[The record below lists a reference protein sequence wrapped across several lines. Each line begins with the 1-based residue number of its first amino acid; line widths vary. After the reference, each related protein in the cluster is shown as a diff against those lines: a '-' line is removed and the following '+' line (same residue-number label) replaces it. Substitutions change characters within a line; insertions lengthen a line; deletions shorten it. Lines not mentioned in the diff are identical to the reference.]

1 MYSSY
6 SVAAAVCSCVFPI
19 LGIVAVVFRL
29 RARRVQQLKLA
40 LDDWLIL
47 VALAL
52 AFSYCCLVL
61 YGSFNTSIGQD
72 LRFVLALE
80 NRASVNRMG
89 STITPDEY
97 TNYQKHL
104 YFGVIIAHLSYGFVK
119 LAVLQF
125 YKRIFAVPSFL
136 LYANIIIAIVILFM
150 IAATF
155 TQIFSAWPIYNWW
168 TLGETYTI
176 NYGAFLTSFAAIDL
190 ALDIVILCLP
200 IPVIHSLQMNR
211 RRKFLLLGV
220 FWMGFFCVVATSV
233 RLYFGYKLS
242 EAGSG
247 RPVSDEEFSYVSVN
261 NVIWAELES
270 CCSVIA
276 GCLPTYG
283 PLIRS
288 FSFTEF
294 VTSMFNSLLSSLK
307 RKSTNQSSKGGQK
320 DTWHPLSENH
330 GNSTTV
336 ENSSEVGLTQD
347 DGIHLQRSFVINIQ
361 GKTTQVWK

>member
-6 SVAAAVCSCVFPI
+6 SVAAAVCSCVFPA
-19 LGIVAVVFRL
+19 LALVAVGFRL
-29 RARRVQQLKLA
+29 RARAVQHSKLGA
-40 LDDWLIL
+40 DDWLIM

-52 AFSYCCLVL
+52 AFSYCCIVL
-61 YGSFNTSIGQD
+61 YGSFRASIGQD
-72 LRFVLALE
+72 L
-80 NRASVNRMG
+80 

-97 TNYQKHL
+97 TNYQRHL

-125 YKRIFAVPSFL
+125 YKRIFAVASFVF
-136 LYANIIIAIVILFM
+136 YANIVIAIVILFM

-155 TQIFSAWPIYNWW
+155 TQIFSAWPIYYWW
-168 TLGETYTI
+168 TLGKTYTI

-190 ALDIVILCLP
+190 ALDIVILSLP
-200 IPVIHSLQMNR
+200 IPIIRSLHMNR

-220 FWMGFFCVVATSV
+220 FWLGFFCVVATIV

-294 VTSMFNSLLSSLK
+294 FTGIFNSLRSSVK
-307 RKSTNQSSKGGQK
+307 RKSVNQSSQGDQK
-320 DTWHPLSENH
+320 DTWYPLSENQ
-330 GNSTTV
+330 GNSTVV
-336 ENSSEVGLTQD
+336 ENSKIFEQIEAD
-347 DGIHLQRSFVINIQ
+347 RRNE
-361 GKTTQVWK
+361 

>member
-6 SVAAAVCSCVFPI
+6 SVAAAVCSCIFPA
-19 LGIVAVVFRL
+19 LAIVAVGFRVKAHL
-29 RARRVQQLKLA
+29 VQQSKLG
-40 LDDWLIL
+40 LDDWLTL

-61 YGSFNTSIGQD
+61 YGSFNAGIGQD
-72 LRFVLALE
+72 L
-80 NRASVNRMG
+80 

-125 YKRIFAVPSFL
+125 YKRIFAVASFVRV
-136 LYANIIIAIVILFM
+136 ANITIVFVILFM

-200 IPVIHSLQMNR
+200 IPIIHILHMNR

-247 RPVSDEEFSYVSVN
+247 RPVSDQEFSYVSVN
-261 NVIWAELES
+261 NVIWAEIET

-288 FSFTEF
+288 FSITEF
-294 VTSMFNSLLSSLK
+294 FTGIFNSLLSSVK
-307 RKSTNQSSKGGQK
+307 RKSVNQSTGSTGDQK
-320 DTWHPLSENH
+320 DTWYPLEENQ
-330 GNSTTV
+330 GNSTLV
-336 ENSSEVGLTQD
+336 ENSSEIRLT
-347 DGIHLQRSFVINIQ
+347 
-361 GKTTQVWK
+361 

>member
-6 SVAAAVCSCVFPI
+6 SVAAAVCSCVFPT
-19 LGIVAVVFRL
+19 LATVAVGFRL
-29 RARRVQQLKLA
+29 RARFVQKLKLG

-47 VALAL
+47 AALAL

-61 YGSFNTSIGQD
+61 YGSFDASIGQD
-72 LRFVLALE
+72 L
-80 NRASVNRMG
+80 

-104 YFGVIIAHLSYGFVK
+104 FFGVILAHLSYGFVK

-125 YKRIFAVPSFL
+125 YKRIFAVRNFL
-136 LYANIIIAIVILFM
+136 LYANITIAVVIMFM

-155 TQIFSAWPIYNWW
+155 TQIFSAWPISNWW

-190 ALDIVILCLP
+190 VLDIVILCLP
-200 IPVIHSLQMNR
+200 VPVIHSLHINKS
-211 RRKFLLLGV
+211 RKFLLLGV

-261 NVIWAELES
+261 NVIWAEVES
-270 CCSVIA
+270 CCSIIA
-276 GCLPTYG
+276 GCLPAYG

-288 FSFTEF
+288 LSVFEFFTSIF
-294 VTSMFNSLLSSLK
+294 KSLLSSAK
-307 RKSTNQSSKGGQK
+307 HKKTTGSSTADQK
-320 DTWHPLSENH
+320 NTWYPLPGHH
-330 GNSTTV
+330 GNLTTV
-336 ENSSEVGLTQD
+336 ANSSEVGLTQD
-347 DGIHLQRSFVINIQ
+347 DGIHLQRTFATNVEDN
-361 GKTTQVWK
+361 TTQV

>member
-6 SVAAAVCSCVFPI
+6 SVAAAVCSCVFPTLAI
-19 LGIVAVVFRL
+19 IAVGFRL
-29 RARRVQQLKLA
+29 RAHLLQQSKLGP
-40 LDDWLIL
+40 DDWLTL

-52 AFSYCCLVL
+52 AISYCCLVL
-61 YGSFNTSIGQD
+61 YGSFHASIGQD
-72 LRFVLALE
+72 L
-80 NRASVNRMG
+80 

-104 YFGVIIAHLSYGFVK
+104 YFGVILAHLSYGFVK

-125 YKRIFAVPSFL
+125 YKRIFAVASFV
-136 LYANIIIAIVILFM
+136 LYANVIISIVILFM

-190 ALDIVILCLP
+190 ALDIAILSLP
-200 IPVIHSLQMNR
+200 IPIINSLHMNR
-211 RRKFLLLGV
+211 RRKLLLLGV
-220 FWMGFFCVVATSV
+220 FWMGFFCVVATTV

-242 EAGSG
+242 QAGSG

-270 CCSVIA
+270 CCSIIA

-294 VTSMFNSLLSSLK
+294 FTSIFNSLLSSVK
-307 RKSTNQSSKGGQK
+307 RKSVNQSSKGDQK
-320 DTWHPLSENH
+320 DTWYPLSENQ
-330 GNSTTV
+330 GNSTNV
-336 ENSSEVGLTQD
+336 ENSSEIRL
-347 DGIHLQRSFVINIQ
+347 N
-361 GKTTQVWK
+361 

>member
-6 SVAAAVCSCVFPI
+6 SVAAAVCSCVFPA
-19 LGIVAVVFRL
+19 LSIVAVGFRL
-29 RARRVQQLKLA
+29 RARLMQKLKLG
-40 LDDWLIL
+40 LDDWLVL

-61 YGSFNTSIGQD
+61 YGSFNAGIGQD
-72 LRFVLALE
+72 L
-80 NRASVNRMG
+80 
-89 STITPDEY
+89 STITPGDY
-97 TNYQKHL
+97 ANYQKHL

-125 YKRIFAVPSFL
+125 YKRIFAVHRFVLS
-136 LYANIIIAIVILFM
+136 ANIIIVFVLIFM
-150 IAATF
+150 VVATF
-155 TQIFSAWPIYNWW
+155 TQIFSAWPISNWW
-168 TLGETYTI
+168 TLGKTYTI

-190 ALDIVILCLP
+190 ALDIIILCLP
-200 IPVIHSLQMNR
+200 FPVIRNLQVDRN
-211 RRKFLLLGV
+211 RKFLLLGI
-220 FWMGFFCVVATSV
+220 FSMGFFCIVATSV

-261 NVIWAELES
+261 NVIWAEIES

-276 GCLPTYG
+276 ACLPTYG

-288 FSFTEF
+288 LSFPEF
-294 VTSMFNSLLSSLK
+294 LASTWRSLLNSVRRTS
-307 RKSTNQSSKGGQK
+307 NVQSSRHDQK
-320 DTWHPLSENH
+320 DSWYPLSENH

-336 ENSSEVGLTQD
+336 ENNSQVGLTEY
-347 DGIHLQRSFVINIQ
+347 DGIRLQRSFATEV
-361 GKTTQVWK
+361 GGPAVV